1 MVMGLRALHPKFLET
16 AKKYGTKT
24 PDGAIGISA
33 TGLLNRDLLTQ
44 LVDAMP
50 EGTWELVAHPGYND
64 RDLSQV
70 KTVLKESRKV
80 ELDLLTSPDTLA
92 LFRKRN
98 IELISFREL

>member
-1 MVMGLRALHPKFLET
+1 M
-16 AKKYGTKT
+16 KT
-24 PDGAIGISA
+24 PDGTIGISA
-33 TGLLNRDLLTQ
+33 TGLLNRELLTQ
-44 LVDAMP
+44 LIEAMP

-80 ELDLLTSPDTLA
+80 ELDLLTSPETID

-98 IELISFREL
+98 IELISFRQL